1 MNEYIACMH
10 TKWKWWITK
19 VKNVRLFECI
29 QLFLDWNITYF
40 VLFQVG
46 MEHKL
51 PRKAT
56 NSKKSTAKNSKKG
69 KLKKFQEKK
78 LKKFQEKKTWKKDE
92 RTSRIRKKI
101 SFSKY
106 FQQRNSVISTKIRM
120 HTKKKKTISM
130 TGVACVWHQN
140 WMAWAWESACLFKWL
155 RYKMVPVYCLAL
167 KQDHLVR
174 EHHYCFNERNKC
186 LTCTILFDDNQPI
199 LFTQLDAYSKSI
211 NIEASQM

>member
-1 MNEYIACMH
+1 MREKVEY
-10 TKWKWWITK
+10 
-19 VKNVRLFECI
+19 E
-29 QLFLDWNITYF
+29 
-40 VLFQVG
+40 
-46 MEHKL
+46 
-51 PRKAT
+51 
-56 NSKKSTAKNSKKG
+56 
-69 KLKKFQEKK
+69 
-78 LKKFQEKKTWKKDE
+78 
-92 RTSRIRKKI
+92 KI

-120 HTKKKKTISM
+120 HTKKKNHFNDRRCMCLASILWSKLDGVSM
-130 TGVACVWHQN
+130 RKRVP
-140 WMAWAWESACLFKWL
+140 FKWL